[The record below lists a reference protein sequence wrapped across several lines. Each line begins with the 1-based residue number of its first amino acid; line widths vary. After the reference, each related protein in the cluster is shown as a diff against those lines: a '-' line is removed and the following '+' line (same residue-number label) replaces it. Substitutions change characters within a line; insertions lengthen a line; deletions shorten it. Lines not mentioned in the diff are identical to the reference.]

1 MRQLKQAGLV
11 DSVRGKEG
19 GYFLAQPTSRIHVG
33 AILTL
38 FEGPIFSDAEQLGPQ
53 VIRDKEKDVFA
64 EIWRTAES
72 TVNSVLARYTFDV
85 LLEREH
91 QRRFAASANY
101 VI

>member
-1 MRQLKQAGLV
+1 M
-11 DSVRGKEG
+11 
-19 GYFLAQPTSRIHVG
+19 
-33 AILTL
+33 
-38 FEGPIFSDAEQLGPQ
+38 
-53 VIRDKEKDVFA
+53 IRDKEKDVFA